1 MEKMLLTVDEM
12 RKVTGFSR
20 PIAYQMVNRDDF
32 PKIRVG
38 RRIMIPVKQLEAWI
52 EKQASAIN

>member
-20 PIAYQMVNRDDF
+20 PMAYQIVNRADF
-32 PKIRVG
+32 PKVKVG
-38 RRIMIPVKQLEAWI
+38 RRIMIPVRQLEAWI
-52 EKQASAIN
+52 EKESSVHN